1 MICFSFA
8 ALCGERA
15 RTLENTVC
23 GEMVTRGRLERRTIA
38 GIDKEGIMGQKV
50 RPTGFRVGIMED
62 WRSRWYASKHEFADL
77 LVEDFKIRAFIKK
90 KYGFSGI
97 PKIEIERTRDA
108 VTVLL
113 STARPGVI
121 IGRKGAEVEI
131 LQKDLQELTGRRIEI
146 KIVEVARPEIDA
158 QLISEDIAEQLQKRS
173 SFRRTMKRAIEQTM
187 DGGAKGVKIQL
198 SGRLGGTEMSRT
210 EATAAGSVPLST
222 LRARIDYGFTE
233 AKTAQGHIGIKVW
246 VNQGDYLKMEA
257 GDALDAQAGQVPKK
271 PKRPRKR

>member
-1 MICFSFA
+1 
-8 ALCGERA
+8 
-15 RTLENTVC
+15 
-23 GEMVTRGRLERRTIA
+23 
-38 GIDKEGIMGQKV
+38 MGQKI
-50 RPTGFRVGIMED
+50 RPTGFRLGYSED
-62 WRSRWYASKHEFADL
+62 WRSRWYASKHEFTDGTRRTTEFSDL

-90 KYGFSGI
+90 KYGFAGI

-121 IGRKGAEVEI
+121 IGRKGAEVE
-131 LQKDLQELTGRRIEI
+131 KLQEELQGMTGRRIEI

-173 SFRRTMKRAIEQTM
+173 SFRRTMKRALEQTM

-198 SGRLGGTEMSRT
+198 SGRLGGAEMSRT
-210 EATAAGSVPLST
+210 AAAAVGSVPLST
-222 LRARIDYGFTE
+222 LRAKIDYGFSE

-246 VNQGDYLKMEA
+246 VNQGDYHLLKAE
-257 GDALDAQAGQVPKK
+257 GGTDGHDAQAGQVPKK

>member
-1 MICFSFA
+1 M
-8 ALCGERA
+8 
-15 RTLENTVC
+15 
-23 GEMVTRGRLERRTIA
+23 
-38 GIDKEGIMGQKV
+38 
-50 RPTGFRVGIMED
+50 
-62 WRSRWYASKHEFADL
+62 
-77 LVEDFKIRAFIKK
+77 
-90 KYGFSGI
+90 
-97 PKIEIERTRDA
+97 
-108 VTVLL
+108 TVLL

-210 EATAAGSVPLST
+210 EATAAGSVPLS
-222 LRARIDYGFTE
+222 ARCGPGST
-233 AKTAQGHIGIKVW
+233 TAS
-246 VNQGDYLKMEA
+246 
-257 GDALDAQAGQVPKK
+257 P
-271 PKRPRKR
+271 RPRRRKVILVSKYGSTKATI